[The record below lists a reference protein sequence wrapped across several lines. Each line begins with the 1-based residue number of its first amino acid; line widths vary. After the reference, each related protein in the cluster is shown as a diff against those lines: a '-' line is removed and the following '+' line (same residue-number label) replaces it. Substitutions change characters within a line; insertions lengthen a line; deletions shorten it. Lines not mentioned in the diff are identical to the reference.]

1 MYDILLAAITAF
13 LITFVTIPPIIKIAR
28 KKKLFDMPNERKSH
42 KKNTPALGGIAI
54 FCGVI
59 LSLSFWTP
67 FTVFGELQYILSAFI
82 IIFLIG
88 AKDDIDPVSPS
99 SKLLAEVVAASILVL
114 KSNVVLSSMHG
125 LFGIYEIQPVFAAVL
140 SIVTIVVIV
149 NSFNLIDGIN
159 GLGASITILA
169 AVTMGTWFFL
179 VNKIELAILAFALT
193 GSVLAFLRFNI
204 TPAKI
209 FMGDAG
215 SLFCGLVVAIMT
227 IKFIDYQ
234 KVLIDSPYSFKAV
247 PAVAMGILILP
258 LFDTLRVFTMRVM
271 KGKSPLSPDRAHIHH
286 LLIDAGMS
294 HMQATGTL
302 VAVNLLFMFLVFKLQ
317 YVGTANLLILIT
329 SLALVLSVLLYF
341 ITEMRGRYNNTS
353 AN

>member
-1 MYDILLAAITAF
+1 MYDILLASITAF
-13 LITFVTIPPIIKIAR
+13 LVTYIAIPPIIQIAR
-28 KKKLFDMPNERKSH
+28 KKKLFDVPDARKSH
-42 KKNTPALGGIAI
+42 NSNIPALGGLAI
-54 FCGVI
+54 FVGVI
-59 LSLSFWTP
+59 FSLSFWTP

-88 AKDDIDPVSPS
+88 AKDDIDPVSPTT
-99 SKLLAEVVAASILVL
+99 KLIAEILAAAILVI
-114 KSNVVLSSMHG
+114 KSNVVITSMHG

-140 SIVTIVVIV
+140 SIVTIVVII

-169 AVTMGTWFFL
+169 ATTMGTWFFL
-179 VNKIELAILAFALT
+179 VNKVELSILAFALT

-227 IKFIDYQ
+227 IKFIGYQ
-234 KVLIDSPYSFKAV
+234 QVLVDSPYSFKAV

-258 LFDTLRVFTMRVM
+258 LFDTLRVFTMRVL
-271 KGKSPLSPDRAHIHH
+271 KGRSPLSPDRSHIHH
-286 LLIDAGMS
+286 QLIDAGLS
-294 HMQATGTL
+294 HMKATGIL
-302 VAVNLLFMFLVFKLQ
+302 VLVNLAFMLLVFKLQ

-329 SLALVLSVLLYF
+329 SLALALSVLLYF
-341 ITEMRGRYNNTS
+341 IAQSRAEYKNTHTS
-353 AN
+353 

>member
-1 MYDILLAAITAF
+1 MYDILLAGITAF
-13 LITFVTIPPIIKIAR
+13 LVTYIAIPPIIRIAK
-28 KKKLFDMPNERKSH
+28 KKKLFDLPDERKSH
-42 KKNTPALGGIAI
+42 NSNTPALGGLAI
-54 FCGVI
+54 FAGVI
-59 LSLSFWTP
+59 FSLSFWTP

-88 AKDDIDPVSPS
+88 AKDDIDPVSPTT
-99 SKLLAEVVAASILVL
+99 KLIAEVLAAAILVM
-114 KSNVVLSSMHG
+114 KSNVVITSMHG
-125 LFGIYEIQPVFAAVL
+125 LFGIYEIQPIFAIIL

-169 AVTMGTWFFL
+169 ATAMGSWFFL
-179 VNKIELAILAFALT
+179 VNKIELSILAFALT
-193 GSVLAFLRFNI
+193 GSVLAFLRFNV

-227 IKFIDYQ
+227 IKFIEYQ
-234 KVLIDSPYSFKAV
+234 QVLVDSPYSFKAV

-258 LFDTLRVFTMRVM
+258 LFDTLRVFTMRVL
-271 KGKSPLSPDRAHIHH
+271 KGKSPLSPDRSHIHH
-286 LLIDAGMS
+286 ILIDAGLS

-302 VAVNLLFMFLVFKLQ
+302 VMVNLAFMIVVFKLQ
-317 YVGTANLLILIT
+317 YVGTANLLIVIT
-329 SLALVLSVLLYF
+329 SLALALSVLLYF
-341 ITEMRGRYNNTS
+341 VAQARAEYKNTHTS
-353 AN
+353 